1 MAGKQISESQLIVA
15 VDAYCKAYGKQSSQ
29 SEEKPNKI
37 TIFDGTPQPGDP
49 MLWLEDGIFRC
60 SDSEFGLRFAE
71 EYLRPTEQPKAAP
84 KMNMPAKP
92 RNGNGGALV
101 KPGSIITEDDIR
113 NYLCPKASPQEIM
126 MAARMCQLKGM
137 NWGDVHFI
145 KYGDSPL
152 TIVAGKEHFTKKAE
166 SSPQFDGY
174 QAGIIVKSAKDYEE
188 REGTFC
194 MDEELVGGWAKVW
207 RKDRKEP
214 FVQKVKLSAFDT
226 KKALWAKMPEV
237 MIRKVALVNALREA
251 FPGELGGIYDSSEM
265 AQAGIDIDPEK
276 EIAEA
281 A

>member
-1 MAGKQISESQLIVA
+1 MASKTVTADQLSEA
-15 VDAYCKAYGKQSSQ
+15 VKAYCEANGKQSSQ

-49 MLWLEDGIFRC
+49 MLWLEDGQ
-60 SDSEFGLRFAE
+60 LRGNDIDFCLNFAE
-71 EYLRPTEQPKAAP
+71 EFIKGSKEAIKSPGKGI
-84 KMNMPAKP
+84 MPIEGRKS
-92 RNGNGGALV
+92 NGGPLV
-101 KPGSIITEDDIR
+101 KPGGIITEEDIR
-113 NYLCPKASPQEIM
+113 NYLCPKASPQEIL
-126 MAARMCQLKGM
+126 MAARMCQIKGM

-174 QAGIIVKSAKDYEE
+174 QAGIIVKTTDGYKEL
-188 REGTFC
+188 EGTFC
-194 MDEELVGGWAKVW
+194 IDEELVGGWAKVW

-251 FPGELGGIYDSSEM
+251 FPGELGGLYDSSEM
-265 AQAGIDIDPEK
+265 AQAGIDIDPER
-276 EIAEA
+276 EVGA
-281 A
+281 